1 MILIFLLLRTRAKGP
16 QPPRLLVSQDTA
28 VDKILRIDWVATVLF
43 VGGGILV
50 LLGLTWGANEVWH
63 QAKVIA
69 SLTVGGL
76 LIVATLLW
84 EYVLERKQLMFHATG
99 NNSSSADEAEGGGSG
114 KRLSRWFTADAM
126 IPLAVFQSYD
136 VCATQFAAFTS
147 GMVMLVIFYFVA
159 IFMVIVSGLTAV
171 QAGIQL
177 IYFAPGMV
185 SRNGCLNA
193 VTRGLCNI
201 CREPA
206 Q

>member
-1 MILIFLLLRTRAKGP
+1 
-16 QPPRLLVSQDTA
+16 
-28 VDKILRIDWVATVLF
+28 
-43 VGGGILV
+43 
-50 LLGLTWGANEVWH
+50 
-63 QAKVIA
+63 
-69 SLTVGGL
+69 
-76 LIVATLLW
+76 
-84 EYVLERKQLMFHATG
+84 MFHATG
-99 NNSSSADEAEGGGSG
+99 NKSSSADNAEGGGSG

-185 SRNGCLNA
+185 SGENFLNG
-193 VTRGLCNI
+193 
-201 CREPA
+201 
-206 Q
+206 